1 MNTAFEI
8 SGNTAQRLCDR
19 CVVKFFV
26 RWNKKRSEYW
36 MYSRAFLRH
45 MTENSQAD
53 GVQSR
58 QTLFVR
64 CYRILLYHEKS
75 GVAIIFFRIFCEI
88 EILSFCENQTKN
100 DVKITANVPNS
111 QTNAVLWQYRAKSPD
126 VLCAVL
132 PYFFLPI
139 KGSILGATKQAMIVS
154 SSWAMLNFD

>member
-1 MNTAFEI
+1 
-8 SGNTAQRLCDR
+8 
-19 CVVKFFV
+19 
-26 RWNKKRSEYW
+26 

-45 MTENSQAD
+45 MTENLQAD

-139 KGSILGATKQAMIVS
+139 KGSILGETKQAMIVS

>member
-1 MNTAFEI
+1 
-8 SGNTAQRLCDR
+8 
-19 CVVKFFV
+19 
-26 RWNKKRSEYW
+26 
-36 MYSRAFLRH
+36 
-45 MTENSQAD
+45 MTENLQAD
-53 GVQSR
+53 SVQSR
-58 QTLFVR
+58 QTLFVRYCFQFVR

-126 VLCAVL
+126 ALCAVL